1 MFWQKKLEKFVEQ
14 VAANQELP
22 MGIHLW
28 NGQQIDLSND
38 PKVIVDVPS
47 LASLRHLI
55 HPSLDSLGEAYVEGK
70 LKVQGSVTDIIDIAS
85 RLVEA
90 APDTTMQHSKPRH
103 FRHSRKVDAESIS
116 YHYDVSNDFYKAWLD
131 KNMVYSCGYF
141 NSLDD
146 SLDQAQEQKIDHILT
161 KIRLQPGQ
169 KLLDV
174 GCGWGALIIRAAQ
187 KYGAKAT
194 GVTISQQ
201 QFDEAQRRIK
211 AAGLEDCCE
220 VKLLDYRDVTGK
232 YDRITSVGMF
242 EHVGLANLESYFRKL
257 NDLLEDDGII
267 MNHGITSS
275 DPDSGGAPAGGGD
288 FIDKYVFPNGELPH
302 ISMVLHEMAKAGL
315 EPTDAENLRRHY
327 AITLEHWAARF
338 EAQSEKL
345 QQMVD
350 EKHFRIWRVY
360 LAGCAH
366 AFHQN
371 WVAIY
376 QVVATKAGRYSLP
389 LTREYMYQDKK

>member
-1 MFWQKKLEKFVEQ
+1 MIWQKQLEKFVEQ

-28 NGQQIDLSND
+28 NGQQYDLSND

-55 HPSLDSLGEAYVEGK
+55 HPTLDSLGEAYVEGK
-70 LKVQGSVTDIIDIAS
+70 LQVQGSVTDIIDVAS
-85 RLVEA
+85 KLVEA
-90 APDTTMQHSKPRH
+90 SPDGAPERSKHKYFHHSK
-103 FRHSRKVDAESIS
+103 KVDAESIS
-116 YHYDVSNDFYKAWLD
+116 YHYDVSNDFYRMWLD

-141 NSLDD
+141 HSMDD
-146 SLDQAQEQKIDHILT
+146 SLDQAQEQKIDHILN

-169 KLLDV
+169 TLLDV

-187 KYGAKAT
+187 KYGAKAI
-194 GVTISQQ
+194 GVTISEQQ
-201 QFDEAQRRIK
+201 YEEAQRRIK
-211 AAGLEDCCE
+211 EAGLEDTCE
-220 VKLLDYRDVTGK
+220 VRLQDYRDVTGK
-232 YDRITSVGMF
+232 FDRITSVGMF
-242 EHVGLANLESYFRKL
+242 EHVGLANLEAYFRKL
-257 NDLLEDDGII
+257 NDLLADDGLI

-275 DPDSGGAPAGGGD
+275 DPDSAGAPAGGGD

-302 ISMVLHEMAKAGL
+302 ISLVMHEMAKAGL
-315 EPTDAENLRRHY
+315 EATDAENLRRHY
-327 AITLEHWAARF
+327 AMTLEHWAANF

-366 AFHQN
+366 AFHQD
-371 WVAIY
+371 WVSIY
-376 QVVATKAGRYSLP
+376 QVLATKSGHYSLP
-389 LTREYMYQDKK
+389 LTRDYMYQK